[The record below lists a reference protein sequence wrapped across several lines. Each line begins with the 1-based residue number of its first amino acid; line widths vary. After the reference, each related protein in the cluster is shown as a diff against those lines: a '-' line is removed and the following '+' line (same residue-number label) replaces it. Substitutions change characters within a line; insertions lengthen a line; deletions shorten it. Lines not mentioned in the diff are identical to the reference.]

1 MADRAQFADL
11 VQIVAGPT
19 AEEDRLLMARLYA
32 DLVLRQ
38 RAADGDRA
46 PLELQTAIERAPD
59 DDTRLLIALWGAE
72 HGHDLLDIAAQRP
85 EPLPGP
91 TDEDWRAWQARRA
104 DVERFGIEDGTANPL
119 RRWLHVRYVADN
131 FMAKHPGAFVYNDA
145 GIGKA
150 HDALQAALDE
160 AGPLALMRTAAAI
173 GYGQTVI
180 NATDAG
186 VSEAGCILLTAMALK
201 TSLALVEEQAKALG
215 SVAHLIALR
224 EVKALSDADRIPL
237 VETRTAVLAALSG
250 VALVRPLPEAD
261 RIAAELDA
269 AARRA
274 GQ

>member
-11 VQIVAGPT
+11 VPFDVQIVAGPT

-46 PLELQTAIERAPD
+46 PLELQTAIEQAPD
-59 DDTRLLIALWGAE
+59 DDTRLLIAQWGAE
-72 HGHDLLDIAAQRP
+72 HGHDLLDVAAQRP

-104 DVERFGIEDGTANPL
+104 DAERFGIEDGTANPL

-160 AGPLALMRTAAAI
+160 AGPLM
-173 GYGQTVI
+173 
-180 NATDAG
+180 
-186 VSEAGCILLTAMALK
+186 
-201 TSLALVEEQAKALG
+201 
-215 SVAHLIALR
+215 
-224 EVKALSDADRIPL
+224 
-237 VETRTAVLAALSG
+237 
-250 VALVRPLPEAD
+250 PEAPGTIKAFQINITINTD
-261 RIAAELDA
+261 
-269 AARRA
+269 
-274 GQ
+274 